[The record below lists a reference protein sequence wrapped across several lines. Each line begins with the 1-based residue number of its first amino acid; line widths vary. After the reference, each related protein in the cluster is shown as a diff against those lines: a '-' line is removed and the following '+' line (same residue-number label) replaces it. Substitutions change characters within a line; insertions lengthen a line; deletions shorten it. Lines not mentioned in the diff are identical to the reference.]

1 MVPADA
7 MVRPSLFLVA
17 LALLPCA
24 RTCLFPPC
32 CREYC
37 WNDYMCSDFNCKDC
51 TGDLISDEARE
62 KNPTWDGCI
71 KPPPSPPFPP
81 PPPGVPAPLFPPD
94 VPAGSPETPPPPP
107 EAPPSPGAPPSP
119 PEGCLKWCSGDYHC
133 ADSRCALCTP
143 ASVNKETAGDWQGC
157 LSPSPPPAQPPTP
170 PAQPPALPSP
180 PSPPSPPREV
190 FPPPPSAPPPCEL
203 WCNGDW
209 NCHQE
214 ECSGCTA
221 QIVAARN
228 ATELLEAGFS
238 VGQSNWRGCVAPSE

>member
-71 KPPPSPPFPP
+71 KPPPSPPGPP

-119 PEGCLKWCSGDYHC
+119 PEGCLRVQRRLSLRGPAVRAVHACLRQQGA
-133 ADSRCALCTP
+133 ADGACR
-143 ASVNKETAGDWQGC
+143 DWQGC
-157 LSPSPPPAQPPTP
+157 SAVAAAGGAAGAAGAT
-170 PAQPPALPSP
+170 AALPSP
-180 PSPPSPPREV
+180 PNPPSPPAEV
-190 FPPPPSAPPPCEL
+190 FPPPPRAPPPCEL

-209 NCHQE
+209 NCHHE

-228 ATELLEAGFS
+228 ATES
-238 VGQSNWRGCVAPSE
+238 RGRLQRRPE

>member
-51 TGDLISDEARE
+51 TPDLISDESRE

-81 PPPGVPAPLFPPD
+81 PPPEAPAPLFPPD

-107 EAPPSPGAPPSP
+107 APPSPGAAVAARGL
-119 PEGCLKWCSGDYHC
+119 PEVVQRRLSLRGPRW
-133 ADSRCALCTP
+133 RCA
-143 ASVNKETAGDWQGC
+143 
-157 LSPSPPPAQPPTP
+157 
-170 PAQPPALPSP
+170 
-180 PSPPSPPREV
+180 R
-190 FPPPPSAPPPCEL
+190 PPPSTRSV
-203 WCNGDW
+203 
-209 NCHQE
+209 HQTRPRLA
-214 ECSGCTA
+214 GLPLA
-221 QIVAARN
+221 VAAAG
-228 ATELLEAGFS
+228 ATADAAGATARATLAAEPAEPAARGVSSAAERAAAVRTLVQRRLELPS
-238 VGQSNWRGCVAPSE
+238 RGVQRLHGADRRRPQRHRAPRGRLQRRPE